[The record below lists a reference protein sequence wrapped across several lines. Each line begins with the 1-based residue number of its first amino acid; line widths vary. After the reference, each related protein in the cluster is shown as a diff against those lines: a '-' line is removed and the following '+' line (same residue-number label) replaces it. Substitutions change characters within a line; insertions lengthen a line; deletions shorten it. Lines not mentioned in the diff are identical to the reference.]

1 MSTQSLLEVS
11 GISRR
16 FGGLMALRNVSFKVN
31 RGEIVGLIGPNGAG
45 KTTAFNVITGTLP
58 PSSGEVRYE
67 GRRISGLPPSRVVVA
82 GLVSPAGG
90 SIRFDGKDITAVN
103 PAVRV
108 RDGIS
113 LSPEGRRL
121 FGRMTV
127 LDNLLTGAYTVSSAS
142 VIKSTLDEIYGLFP
156 RVRERRHQLAGSLSG
171 GEQQMVAIG
180 RALMAQPRLL
190 MLDEPSLGIAPKVVA
205 EIAHAIQRI
214 NRDKKISVILVE
226 QNARLALRLSH
237 NAYALEHGEV
247 VRSGCGDELL
257 ADPFVQK
264 AYLGV

>member
-1 MSTQSLLEVS
+1 MPMLEVKDLTVRY
-11 GISRR
+11 G
-16 FGGLMALRNVSFKVN
+16 ALEAVRNVNFAVEE
-31 RGEIVGLIGPNGAG
+31 GEIVALIGSNGAG
-45 KTTAFNVITGTLP
+45 KSTTLRAIV
-58 PSSGEVRYE
+58 
-67 GRRISGLPPSRVVVA
+67 
-82 GLVSPAGG
+82 GLVDVANG
-90 SIRFDGKDITAVN
+90 SARFDGKEITGLN
-103 PAVRV
+103 PATRV
-108 RDGIS
+108 RNGIA

-121 FGRMTV
+121 FGRMSV
-127 LDNLLTGAYTVSSAS
+127 LDNLLTGAYS
-142 VIKSTLDEIYGLFP
+142 VTSRSDINQMLAEIYDLFP
-156 RVRERRHQLAGSLSG
+156 RVHERRHQLAGSLSG

-180 RALMAQPRLL
+180 RAMMAHPRLL

-205 EIAHAIQRI
+205 EIARAIQRI
-214 NRDKKISVILVE
+214 NKEKGISIILVE

>member
-1 MSTQSLLEVS
+1 MPMLEVTDLTVRY
-11 GISRR
+11 G
-16 FGGLMALRNVSFKVN
+16 ALEAIRTVSFAVN
-31 RGEIVGLIGPNGAG
+31 KGEIVALIGSNGAG
-45 KTTAFNVITGTLP
+45 KSTTLRAIVGLVDVAGGAIKLNGTDITGM
-58 PSSGEVRYE
+58 
-67 GRRISGLPPSRVVVA
+67 
-82 GLVSPAGG
+82 
-90 SIRFDGKDITAVN
+90 N
-103 PAVRV
+103 PANRV

-121 FGRMTV
+121 FGRMSV
-127 LDNLLTGAYTVSSAS
+127 LENLLTGAYS
-142 VIKSTLDEIYGLFP
+142 VGSRNDVARMLDEIYDLFP
-156 RVRERRHQLAGSLSG
+156 RVFERRSQLAGSLSG

-180 RALMAQPRLL
+180 RALMAHPRLL

-214 NRDKKISVILVE
+214 NKEKGISMILVE
-226 QNARLALRLSH
+226 QNARLALRLAH

-247 VRSGCGDELL
+247 VRTGCGDELL